1 MTSPSPAPPGG
12 QVSDYYSSLGPL
24 LQMAWD
30 DNFHFGYWDGPSDT
44 SSVREATDRFT
55 DLLIERLRVGPGD
68 RVLDVGCGIGK
79 PALRVAS
86 TTGAGVLGITIGA
99 SFRSRQATEAA
110 LAEQMSGRVSFQYAD
125 AMAMPFGEASFDAVL
140 AFESI
145 NHMHRPTALREI
157 ARVLAPGG
165 RLVLT
170 DVTAPSEGGY
180 RAGERSRR
188 GHLADPAPGLARPDQ
203 RRRVAAGRA
212 DGRHRAHQGHRQPH
226 DRRHSEVP
234 PGVRGA
240 ARGQRAGG
248 ARRRQVGAAHG
259 AQCRLRDRGGPQ
271 ALTKDFGAGF
281 HGATGP
287 RSPAIIHFSS
297 DGPERKADF
306 GMSRLN
312 RRLDQRIL
320 IR

>member
-44 SSVREATDRFT
+44 SSVQEATDRFT

-86 TTGAGVLGITIGA
+86 TTGAGVLGITISELQVG
-99 SFRSRQATEAA
+99 QATEAA
-110 LAEQMSGRVSFQYAD
+110 RAEHMSDRVSFQYAD
-125 AMAMPFGEASFDAVL
+125 GMAMPFGDASFDAVL

-145 NHMHRPTALREI
+145 NHMHRPTALREM

-170 DVTAPSEGGY
+170 DVTPP
-180 RAGERSRR
+180 
-188 GHLADPAPGLARPDQ
+188 ADGSYQPENDPDAVTSLTGMRDWPGLITD
-203 RRRVAAGRA
+203 AGLRL
-212 DGRHRAHQGHRQPH
+212 D
-226 DRRHSEVP
+226 E
-234 PGVRGA
+234 
-240 ARGQRAGG
+240 
-248 ARRRQVGAAHG
+248 
-259 AQCRLRDRGGPQ
+259 LRDVTEH
-271 ALTKDFGAGF
+271 TKDTANRMIDGILKCRREFEERHGVSVQEVLDAAKSALPTVGSAGC
-281 HGATGP
+281 
-287 RSPAIIHFSS
+287 AIVVAH
-297 DGPERKADF
+297 K
-306 GMSRLN
+306 L
-312 RRLDQRIL
+312 
-320 IR
+320 

>member
-44 SSVREATDRFT
+44 SSVQEATDRFT

-86 TTGAGVLGITIGA
+86 TTGAGVLGITISELQVG
-99 SFRSRQATEAA
+99 QATEAA
-110 LAEQMSGRVSFQYAD
+110 RTEDMSDRVSFQYAD
-125 AMAMPFGEASFDAVL
+125 GMAMPFGDASFDAVL

-145 NHMHRPTALREI
+145 NHMHRPTALGEM

-170 DVTAPSEGGY
+170 DVTPPGDGSYQPEN
-180 RAGERSRR
+180 
-188 GHLADPAPGLARPDQ
+188 DPDAVTSLTGMRDWPGLISD
-203 RRRVAAGRA
+203 AGLLL
-212 DGRHRAHQGHRQPH
+212 DELTDVTEH
-226 DRRHSEVP
+226 
-234 PGVRGA
+234 
-240 ARGQRAGG
+240 
-248 ARRRQVGAAHG
+248 
-259 AQCRLRDRGGPQ
+259 
-271 ALTKDFGAGF
+271 TKDTANRMIDGILKCRREFEERHGVSVQEVLDAAKSALPTVPSAGC
-281 HGATGP
+281 
-287 RSPAIIHFSS
+287 AIVVAH
-297 DGPERKADF
+297 K
-306 GMSRLN
+306 L
-312 RRLDQRIL
+312 
-320 IR
+320 

>member
-30 DNFHFGYWDGPSDT
+30 DNFHFGYWYGPSDT

-86 TTGAGVLGITIGA
+86 TTGADVLGITI
-99 SFRSRQATEAA
+99 SERQVEQAREAA
-110 LAEQMSGRVSFQYAD
+110 RAENMSDRVSFRHAD

-145 NHMHRPTALREI
+145 NHMHRPTALRDM

-170 DVTAPSEGGY
+170 DVTAPSDGSYSPEN
-180 RAGERSRR
+180 
-188 GHLADPAPGLARPDQ
+188 DPDVVTSLTRLQDWPGLIGD
-203 RRRVAAGRA
+203 AGLVL
-212 DGRHRAHQGHRQPH
+212 DELTDVTEH
-226 DRRHSEVP
+226 
-234 PGVRGA
+234 
-240 ARGQRAGG
+240 
-248 ARRRQVGAAHG
+248 
-259 AQCRLRDRGGPQ
+259 
-271 ALTKDFGAGF
+271 TKDTANRMIDGILTCRREFEERHGVSVQEVLDAAKSALPTVPSAGC
-281 HGATGP
+281 
-287 RSPAIIHFSS
+287 AIVVAH
-297 DGPERKADF
+297 K
-306 GMSRLN
+306 L
-312 RRLDQRIL
+312 
-320 IR
+320 

>member
-44 SSVREATDRFT
+44 SSVQEATDRFT
-55 DLLIERLRVGPGD
+55 DLLIERLRVGPRD

-86 TTGAGVLGITIGA
+86 TTGAAVLGITI
-99 SFRSRQATEAA
+99 SELQVEQATESARAA
-110 LAEQMSGRVSFQYAD
+110 HMSDQVSFQYAD
-125 AMAMPFGEASFDAVL
+125 AMAMPFGDESFDAVL

-170 DVTAPSEGGY
+170 DVTAPSDGSY
-180 RAGERSRR
+180 RPEN
-188 GHLADPAPGLARPDQ
+188 DPDVVTSLT
-203 RRRVAAGRA
+203 
-212 DGRHRAHQGHRQPH
+212 
-226 DRRHSEVP
+226 
-234 PGVRGA
+234 
-240 ARGQRAGG
+240 
-248 ARRRQVGAAHG
+248 
-259 AQCRLRDRGGPQ
+259 RLRDWPGLIGD
-271 ALTKDFGAGF
+271 AGLLLDELTDVTEHTKDTANRMIDGILRCRREFEERHGISVQEVLDAAKSALPTVPSAGC
-281 HGATGP
+281 
-287 RSPAIIHFSS
+287 AIVVAH
-297 DGPERKADF
+297 K
-306 GMSRLN
+306 L
-312 RRLDQRIL
+312 
-320 IR
+320 